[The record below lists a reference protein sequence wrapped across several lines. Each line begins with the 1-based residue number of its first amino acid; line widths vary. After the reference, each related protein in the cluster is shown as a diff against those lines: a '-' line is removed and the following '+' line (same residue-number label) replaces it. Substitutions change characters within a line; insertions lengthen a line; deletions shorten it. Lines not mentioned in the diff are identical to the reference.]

1 MLSSKEGKLFAKRSG
16 SLSASALLKGNNML
30 RNTDVTKI
38 NLHYLKGICL
48 PDLSAAHSSAKCR
61 RANKNALVRLQTSAQ
76 TPQWH
81 FTHLVRGK
89 DELHSP
95 KSDSQPCKAERLLKL
110 AVWQSWLFVQ
120 LTKSIPCKN
129 KQKTPCEGKAVD
141 FSPYYF

>member
-1 MLSSKEGKLFAKRSG
+1 MSSKEGKLFAKRSG
-16 SLSASALLKGNNML
+16 SLSASALLKGNNVL

-48 PDLSAAHSSAKCR
+48 PDLSAAHSFAKCR
-61 RANKNALVRLQTSAQ
+61 RANKNSLVRLQTSAQ

-81 FTHLVRGK
+81 FTHLVWGK
-89 DELHSP
+89 NELHSP
-95 KSDSQPCKAERLLKL
+95 KSDSQPSKAERLLKL

-129 KQKTPCEGKAVD
+129 KQKRPCEGKAVD